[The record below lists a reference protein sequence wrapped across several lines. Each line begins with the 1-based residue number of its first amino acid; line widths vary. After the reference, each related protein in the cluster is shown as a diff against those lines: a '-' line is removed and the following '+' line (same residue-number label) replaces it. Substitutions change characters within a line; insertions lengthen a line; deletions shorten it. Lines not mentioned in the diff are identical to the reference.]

1 MNRMLVVIFDSEA
14 KANEGTRA
22 MRQLH
27 AEGGITVYGIG
38 VIARDAAGKV
48 EIKEGMGQG
57 GMGAGVGLAVGS
69 LIGLLAGPVGL
80 VVGAVTGTIA
90 GAVRDFWVAGVGL
103 EFLEQAE
110 RDLAPGKVAVIAE
123 VEEEWTVPV
132 DSQMEALGG
141 VVFRRARADIAEEQ
155 FDGEVAVMKSEYALL
170 KAEVKRSSG
179 DAKVKLEGK
188 LATAKAALDAA
199 ARRSKQRL
207 DDLEGEAEAKLDELK
222 VQVARAKDEFKA
234 GLEVRTKRVRDA
246 YARRSTGLTKAWEQA
261 KEALAG

>member
-27 AEGGITVYGIG
+27 AEGGITVYGVG
-38 VIARDAAGKV
+38 VVARDAAGKV
-48 EIKEGMGQG
+48 EVKEGMGQG
-57 GMGAGVGLAVGS
+57 GSGVGVGFAVGS
-69 LIGLLAGPVGL
+69 LIGLLAGPIGL
-80 VVGAVTGTIA
+80 VVGAAAGTIA

-103 EFLEQAE
+103 DFLEQAE

-132 DSQMEALGG
+132 DTAMEALGG

-179 DAKVKLEGK
+179 DAKAKLEGK
-188 LATAKAALDAA
+188 LATARSALDAA
-199 ARRSKQRL
+199 ARRSKKRL
-207 DDLEGEAEAKLDELK
+207 DDLELEAEARLDALK
-222 VQVARAKDEFKA
+222 TQVAKSRDEFKS
-234 GLEVRTKRVRDA
+234 GLEVRAKRVRDA
-246 YARRSTGLTKAWEQA
+246 YDRRIAGLTKAWEQA
-261 KEALAG
+261 RDALAT

>member
-1 MNRMLVVIFDSEA
+1 MNRMLVVIFDSET
-14 KANEGTRA
+14 KANEGVRA

-38 VIARDAAGKV
+38 VIARGAAGKV
-48 EIKEGMGQG
+48 EIKEAMGQG
-57 GMGAGVGLAVGS
+57 GMGIGMGLAVGS

-103 EFLEQAE
+103 DFLEQAE

-132 DSQMEALGG
+132 DSQMETLGG

-155 FDGEVAVMKSEYALL
+155 FDGEVATMKSEYAML

-179 DAKVKLEGK
+179 DAKTKLEGK
-188 LATAKAALDAA
+188 LASAKTTLDAA
-199 ARRSKQRL
+199 AKRSKKRL
-207 DDLEGEAEAKLDELK
+207 DDLEGEAESRLGDLK
-222 VQVARAKDEFKA
+222 SQLERAKDEFKS
-234 GLEVRTKRVRDA
+234 GLEVRAKRVRDA
-246 YARRSTGLTKAWEQA
+246 YARRTAGLTKAWEQA
-261 KEALAG
+261 KDALAA